1 MTAPGPFGLADA
13 QFWTAPYATKDAVRG
28 KLLTDDF
35 RGTLI
40 DAPRQVAVTERDTLP
55 LVGCWV
61 ATEAEVRSEPF
72 ERRAVVASVRLE
84 DDRVFVDRLN
94 EPRVRD
100 DRKAPPAPPNSAGS
114 DGDDDEAV
122 FAHMFTADVRQRLA
136 LPWRES
142 TLLTTLLHGKR
153 ASNRVRTVLGPSA
166 TAWVDP
172 EVARVK
178 AEAAAET
185 WPEPVDPPPGD
196 PLPSYR
202 RAPEGPPVPDG
213 AGVKLRAL
221 PRRITLSSA
230 ARAVVRGVFRAPVAP
245 RHLVRPKP
253 DDPAWSA
260 GDPAATAIV
269 PVTLVLLGGEA
280 APGPWVL
287 DLRVPC
293 HEKPAQ
299 GHVVG
304 HFGLDLL
311 QTVLKHR
318 APQPYV
324 MYALVGELLSE
335 PLELELVKV

>member
-1 MTAPGPFGLADA
+1 VTALGPLGLADA

-28 KLLTDDF
+28 KLLLDDF

-40 DAPRQVAVTERDTLP
+40 DAPRQVAVSERDTLP

-61 ATEAEVRSEPF
+61 ATETEVRSEPF
-72 ERRAVVASVRLE
+72 ERRAVLASVRLE

-100 DRKAPPAPPNSAGS
+100 DRKAPPAPPP
-114 DGDDDEAV
+114 DDEDEAV

-142 TLLTTLLHGKR
+142 TILTTLLHGKR
-153 ASNRVRTVLGPSA
+153 VSNRVRTVLGPSA
-166 TAWVDP
+166 TAFVDP

-202 RAPEGPPVPDG
+202 RAPEGPPVPD
-213 AGVKLRAL
+213 APGVKLRAL

-253 DDPAWSA
+253 NDPAWSA

-269 PVTLVLLGGEA
+269 PVTLVLIGGEA
-280 APGPWVL
+280 APGPYVL

-299 GHVVG
+299 GHIVG
-304 HFGLDLL
+304 HFGVDLL

-318 APQPYV
+318 AAQPYV